1 MCRGYRRGS
10 GQLHGFKG
18 IGIRKG
24 FGKEIVLTDFFR
36 KKRNLQNTD
45 SIM

>member
-18 IGIRKG
+18 VRKG
-24 FGKEIVLTDFFR
+24 FGKVIVPTDFFQ